1 MQCSR
6 NQLLFVSDLVVSE
19 EWSSVRYNELR
30 AADYNGW
37 KNRLTTTVDW
47 TEEWFRIS
55 YNTILHFCKMYR
67 DLLYYSLQV
76 W

>member
-1 MQCSR
+1 MQRSR

-37 KNRLTTTVDW
+37 KNRLTTAVDW
-47 TEEWFRIS
+47 PVEWFRIS
-55 YNTILHFCKMYR
+55 YNTILHFCKM
-67 DLLYYSLQV
+67 
-76 W
+76 